1 MGRQE
6 LLILKS
12 HLVHMIHKAV
22 AHLLRLQMR
31 MDMGMVTG
39 MVTRMTM
46 GIITQNMIQIIS

>member
-1 MGRQE
+1 
-6 LLILKS
+6 
-12 HLVHMIHKAV
+12 MIHKAV